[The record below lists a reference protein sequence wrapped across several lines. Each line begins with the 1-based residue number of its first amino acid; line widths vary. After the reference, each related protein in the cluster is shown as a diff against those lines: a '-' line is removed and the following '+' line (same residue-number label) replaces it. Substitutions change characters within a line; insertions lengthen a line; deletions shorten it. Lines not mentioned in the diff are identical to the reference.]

1 MTITLLLPK
10 KQTKKGWENS
20 PLAPLTEVNNQNK
33 GSFGTHVVKAVLEAS
48 GESCTIISD
57 KGDLDATNGRSEVK
71 AAFASYTNTSVSL
84 WWNQVRPAQG
94 GWSRLHLV
102 GFFADKVMVWEMTK
116 DEFLALDD
124 TIVTDGHVT
133 GDADGAL
140 KEVKVR
146 KNSKTDTI
154 SLLDEYLI
162 STISASDV
170 SLVYAS

>member
-1 MTITLLLPK
+1 MNITLTLPK
-10 KQTKKGWENS
+10 KETKKGWENS

-33 GSFGTHVVKAVLEAS
+33 GSFGTYVVKAVLES
-48 GESCTIISD
+48 NGETCKVISD
-57 KGDLDATNGRSEVK
+57 KGDLEATNGRSEVK
-71 AAFASYTNTSVSL
+71 AAFASYSNTSVAL

-102 GFFADKVMVWEMTK
+102 GFFADKVMVWEMSK
-116 DEFLALDD
+116 NEFLSLDD

-146 KNSKTDTI
+146 KNTKTDTI

-162 STISASDV
+162 ATISADDV
-170 SLVYAS
+170 TLN